1 MNINDLD
8 FENVGSWPKL
18 YKVVMIALVCA
29 ALAGGFYYYIVIDQ
43 FKQLEKVEAKEQTL
57 KNQFKIKAALASN
70 LEPYREQMK
79 EIAVILEGLVNKL
92 PSKKEI
98 ASLLD
103 DISFIGSNNG
113 LQFKS
118 INWGVK
124 KAGKLAEEVPIS
136 IKVVGTY
143 QQLGKFSADI
153 AALPRIV
160 ILENLRLKPSGKDD
174 LLMLDVIAKTYRYMG
189 NSKKKKKKNKGKKR

>member
-1 MNINDLD
+1 MNINELD
-8 FENVGSWPKL
+8 FENVGSWPRL
-18 YKVVMIALVCA
+18 YKVVMIVVVC
-29 ALAGGFYYYIVIDQ
+29 LMLFVGFYYYVIEDQ
-43 FKQLEKVEAKEQTL
+43 LKQLKKIEAKELTL
-57 KNQFKIKAALASN
+57 KDEFRVKAALASN

-92 PSKKEI
+92 PSNKEL

-124 KAGKLAEEVPIS
+124 KQGELSEEVPIS
-136 IKVVGTY
+136 IQVVGTY
-143 QQLGKFSADI
+143 DQLGKFSADI

-160 ILENLRLKPSGKDD
+160 ILENLRLKHSGENM
-174 LLMLDVIAKTYRYMG
+174 LMLDVVAKTYRYKG
-189 NSKKKKKKNKGKKR
+189 NK

>member
-18 YKVVMIALVCA
+18 YKMVMIALVCA

-57 KNQFKIKAALASN
+57 KNQFKSKAALASN

-174 LLMLDVIAKTYRYMG
+174 LLMLDVIAKTYRY
-189 NSKKKKKKNKGKKR
+189 KGGK

>member
-8 FENVGSWPKL
+8 FENIGSWPPL
-18 YKVVMIALVCA
+18 YKAVMILLVCA
-29 ALAGGFYYYIVIDQ
+29 ALVGGFYYYVINDQ
-43 FKQLEKVEAKEQTL
+43 LADLKKIEAKEITL
-57 KNQFKIKAALASN
+57 KQEFTAKARLASN
-70 LEPYREQMK
+70 LEAYRAQMT

-92 PSKKEI
+92 PSKKEL

-103 DISFIGSNNG
+103 DISFIGANNG

-118 INWGVK
+118 INWGQK
-124 KAGKLAEEVPIS
+124 KQLELSEEVPIS

-143 QQLGKFSADI
+143 EQLGQFSADI

-160 ILENLRLKPSGKDD
+160 ILGDLRLKHHSEG
-174 LLMLDVIAKTYRYMG
+174 LLMLDVIAKTYRYKG
-189 NSKKKKKKNKGKKR
+189 DQKKTKKSTKKRRK